1 MLHYRL
7 GDYRA
12 AAPYFRAATK
22 APSSA
27 RTRAP
32 ALPALPEPSSKL
44 PPTLTL
50 TNSPHHP
57 QNNNLNITTINNQ
70 APCNSASERDFGEF
84 MRAASVEALRACEA
98 ELSK

>member
-57 QNNNLNITTINNQ
+57 QQQFEYNNQ

>member
-27 RTRAP
+27 RARAP

-50 TNSPHHP
+50 EQPSPP
-57 QNNNLNITTINNQ
+57 FATILQQYNNQ

-98 ELSK
+98 ELSKG